1 MSDMS
6 ASKGKMT
13 RGRLTFICVWLAI
26 FAVSYIVWALYL
38 GALSR
43 SLVKYD
49 EYAPENTAQK
59 IFDVYFGT
67 PDPNTLISVGGV
79 DISQF
84 ENREAAE
91 KHLSE
96 LIDGKQ
102 IVFYENGSSEDVKRY
117 EVSAGGTV
125 FAEFTLIPN
134 HGLKEVFG
142 RHAWKLEGL
151 KLLITP

>member
-1 MSDMS
+1 MS
-6 ASKGKMT
+6 ASKSRMT

-26 FAVSYIVWALYL
+26 FAVSYLIWALYL
-38 GALSR
+38 GALTR

-59 IFDVYFGT
+59 IFDLYFRT
-67 PDPNTLISVGGV
+67 PDPNTLVSVGGSEL
-79 DISQF
+79 SQF

-91 KHLSE
+91 KYLSE
-96 LIDGKQ
+96 LIDGKELT
-102 IVFYENGSSEDVKRY
+102 FCENGSDEDTKRY

-125 FAEFTLIPN
+125 FAEFTLVQN
-134 HGLKEVFG
+134 HGLKEIFG
-142 RHAWKLEGL
+142 RRAWKLDRL